1 MKLLEGKIAIVT
13 GGTRGIGRAIVEVF
27 AKEGA
32 KVIFT
37 FKNSIKKAKEIEYN
51 LSHYTKIK
59 YYQSDVNNIK
69 DIKYVVDETIKN
81 FNHIDILVNNVGI
94 TRDNLLIRMNINDW
108 EEVIN
113 TNLNSIFSFTQE
125 VVKYMIRQRN
135 GCIINISSIVGI
147 KGNAGQSN
155 YSAAKSGIIGFT
167 KSIAK
172 ELGSRNIRCN
182 VVAPGLIDTDMSSSI
197 SEKNIEKWIN
207 YISLKRIGH
216 VSDVANAC
224 LFLAS
229 NLSDY
234 ITGEVINVN
243 GGINY

>member
-37 FKNSIKKAKEIEYN
+37 FKNSIKTAKEIQSH
-51 LSHYTKIK
+51 LSDYTKIK

-69 DIKYVVDETIKN
+69 NIHHIINDTIKT
-81 FNHIDILVNNVGI
+81 FKRIDILVNNVGI

-108 EEVIN
+108 KEVIN
-113 TNLNSIFSFTQE
+113 TNLNSIFYITQE
-125 VVKYMIRQRN
+125 VVKYMIKQRN

-155 YSAAKSGIIGFT
+155 YSASKSGIIGFT
-167 KSIAK
+167 QSIAK

-182 VVAPGLIDTDMSSSI
+182 VVAPGLIDTDMSASI
-197 SEKNIEKWIN
+197 IKKNIEKWIN

-216 VSDVANAC
+216 VNDVANAC

-229 NLSDY
+229 NLSSY

>member
-37 FKNSIKKAKEIEYN
+37 FKNSIKKAKEIESN

-108 EEVIN
+108 KEVIN

-125 VVKYMIRQRN
+125 VVKYMIRQRK

-216 VSDVANAC
+216 VNDVANAC

-234 ITGEVINVN
+234 ITGEIINVN